1 MHRARRYVETA
12 IDWLAIVVFA
22 GIFACVFLQVV
33 LRYVLNSPMTWSE
46 ELARYLLVWCAFL
59 GWVIAS
65 RNGTHLAM
73 TFLIE
78 RAPPR
83 RAAAVHALIQL
94 ATVFFAWILGSRG
107 LRLALNSWDIE
118 NVAVPFNVGV
128 VYLIEPLAA
137 LVIAA
142 YAIASLIA
150 AVRDFNGAKAPS

>member
-1 MHRARRYVETA
+1 MDRARRYIETA
-12 IDWLAIVVFA
+12 IDWLAIAVFT

-83 RAAAVHALIQL
+83 SVAAVRALIQL

-107 LRLALNSWDIE
+107 LRLAANAWDIE

-137 LVIAA
+137 LAIAA

-150 AVRDFNGAKAPS
+150 AVRDFRTAKAPS